1 MLHRSA
7 DPQAD
12 LKRADELA
20 SRALAL
26 DANYSRAHEMKGGVL
41 MAERR
46 FDDAIAEYERALA
59 LNPNAATVYGSL
71 GDTYTALGQYEK
83 AIEFIDKAIRLS
95 PHDPGLF
102 FWYTG
107 KSVAYFALQQDDQAI
122 EWARRAIAI
131 NPNYSPPN
139 GILVAALALTAHEA
153 EARDRLQR
161 RNAVRSFKSIV
172 AYKAEIAPPP
182 SADPRVHAS
191 FDRFIEGLRK
201 AGLPEE

>member
-1 MLHRSA
+1 MQVRLWVIHVISSMHKRLPLF
-7 DPQAD
+7 PQ
-12 LKRADELA
+12 EPTFCC
-20 SRALAL
+20 STI
-26 DANYSRAHEMKGGVL
+26 SV
-41 MAERR
+41 
-46 FDDAIAEYERALA
+46 
-59 LNPNAATVYGSL
+59 ATGSL
-71 GDTYTALGQYEK
+71 GISIPK

-139 GILVAALALTAHEA
+139 GILVAALALTGHEA

-161 RNAVRSFKSIV
+161 RNAVRPFKSIV
-172 AYKAEIAPPP
+172 AYKAENAPPP